1 MNAIIRKWG
10 NSLAIRIPKSIAEEI
25 QIDEGTEVKLK
36 LVKNK
41 LIVSSR
47 NKKKYNI
54 KDLVSKI
61 TKENLHGEVSVG
73 PRVGKELL

>member
-25 QIDEGTEVKLK
+25 QIDEGSEVNLK
-36 LVKNK
+36 LIENK
-41 LIVSSR
+41 LVISSKK
-47 NKKKYNI
+47 KKKYNL

-61 TKENLHGEVSVG
+61 TKENRHGEISVG
-73 PRVGKELL
+73 PRVGRELL